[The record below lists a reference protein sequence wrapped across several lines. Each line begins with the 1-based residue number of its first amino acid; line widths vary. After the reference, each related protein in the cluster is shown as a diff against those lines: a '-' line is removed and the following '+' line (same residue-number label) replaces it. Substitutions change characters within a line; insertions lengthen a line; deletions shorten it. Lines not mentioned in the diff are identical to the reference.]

1 MTTTTPPVIYPPG
14 STPPHAETSLGSK
27 EFNPKIPI
35 ESEECNSMPPNG
47 KSCWFPVGYR
57 GEALLSVG
65 ADIWFSPRA
74 ESGDELRPFD
84 HNHGRSGDHGRTRN
98 LCLLP
103 RIDPTGFM
111 RVKMNIALR
120 KRTLSPV
127 RLVLEDSS
135 KRSFMLFVVVS
146 LQLGSI
152 I

>member
-1 MTTTTPPVIYPPG
+1 MAGPEPIN
-14 STPPHAETSLGSK
+14 K
-27 EFNPKIPI
+27 EDPC
-35 ESEECNSMPPNG
+35 E
-47 KSCWFPVGYR
+47 
-57 GEALLSVG
+57 
-65 ADIWFSPRA
+65 
-74 ESGDELRPFD
+74 
-84 HNHGRSGDHGRTRN
+84 HRS
-98 LCLLP
+98 LLP

-120 KRTLSPV
+120 NKRTLSPV

>member
-1 MTTTTPPVIYPPG
+1 VPYQRI
-14 STPPHAETSLGSK
+14 
-27 EFNPKIPI
+27 
-35 ESEECNSMPPNG
+35 
-47 KSCWFPVGYR
+47 
-57 GEALLSVG
+57 
-65 ADIWFSPRA
+65 
-74 ESGDELRPFD
+74 
-84 HNHGRSGDHGRTRN
+84 GRSGDHGLTRN

-103 RIDPTGFM
+103 RIDPAGFM
-111 RVKMNIALR
+111 RVKMNITLR